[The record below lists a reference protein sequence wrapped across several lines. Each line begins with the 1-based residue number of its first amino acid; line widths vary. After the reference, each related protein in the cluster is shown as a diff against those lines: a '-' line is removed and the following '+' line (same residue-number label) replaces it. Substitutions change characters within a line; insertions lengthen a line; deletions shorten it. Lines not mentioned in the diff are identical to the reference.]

1 MNFLYKKAIL
11 CSEKIFLPILFS
23 IISSSSSDYVLNAN
37 FGEPIHFTITANSQS
52 NDLVTAKESSSA
64 RFNINSSSNSIYEAS
79 SKISYGIYCKPK
91 TSNSFTSYSC
101 MMKTGLKPQF
111 IYITK
116 QSSISENKISFKE
129 SNINKFA
136 FISNSL
142 SNYNT
147 TLSSLS
153 FVKLSVYDNSYS
165 VGIINKVDLLTSIKI
180 NLLSKSTSNNYCAI
194 KFIRSAILSDY
205 DEKSLNYFK
214 DKSLNDLT
222 YL

>member
-23 IISSSSSDYVLNAN
+23 IISASSSDYVLNTN

-52 NDLVTAKESSSA
+52 NDVLSAKESSSI

-79 SKISYGIYCKPK
+79 SKVSDRIYCKPK

-101 MMKTGLKPQF
+101 MIKTGLKPQF

-129 SNINKFA
+129 SNTNKFA
-136 FISNSL
+136 FISSSL
-142 SNYNT
+142 SNCNT

-165 VGIINKVDLLTSIKI
+165 VGIINKIDLLTDIKI
-180 NLLSKSTSNNYCAI
+180 NLLSKSTSNNYCD
-194 KFIRSAILSDY
+194 IRCIRHAILSDY
-205 DEKSLNYFK
+205 DEKSLNYFE

>member
-23 IISSSSSDYVLNAN
+23 IISASSSDYVLNTN
-37 FGEPIHFTITANSQS
+37 FGEPIHFTITANGQS

-101 MMKTGLKPQF
+101 IIKTGLKPQF
-111 IYITK
+111 IYIAK

-136 FISNSL
+136 FISSSL

-165 VGIINKVDLLTSIKI
+165 VGIINKVDLLTNIKI
-180 NLLSKSTSNNYCAI
+180 NLLSKSTSNDYCS
-194 KFIRSAILSDY
+194 IRFLRPAILSDY
-205 DEKSLNYFK
+205 DEKSLNDFG

>member
-23 IISSSSSDYVLNAN
+23 IISASSSDYVLNTN
-37 FGEPIHFTITANSQS
+37 FGEPIHFTITANGQS
-52 NDLVTAKESSSA
+52 NNLVSVKENPSIKL
-64 RFNINSSSNSIYEAS
+64 NINSSSNSIYEAS
-79 SKISYGIYCKPK
+79 SKVSYGIYCKPK

-101 MMKTGLKPQF
+101 MIKAGLKPQF
-111 IYITK
+111 IYTIK

-129 SNINKFA
+129 SNINRFA
-136 FISNSL
+136 FISSSL

-153 FVKLSVYDNSYS
+153 FVKLSVYNNSYS
-165 VGIINKVDLLTSIKI
+165 VGIINKVDLLTNIKI
-180 NLLSKSTSNNYCAI
+180 NLLNKSTSNNYCNI
-194 KFIRSAILSDY
+194 SFIRSAILSDY
-205 DEKSLNYFK
+205 DEKSLNDFG

>member
-23 IISSSSSDYVLNAN
+23 IISASSSDYVLNTN

-52 NDLVTAKESSSA
+52 NDLVTAKESSSI

-79 SKISYGIYCKPK
+79 SKISYGVYCKPK
-91 TSNSFTSYSC
+91 ISNSFTSYSC

-111 IYITK
+111 IYIAK
-116 QSSISENKISFKE
+116 QSSISENKILFKE

-136 FISNSL
+136 LISSSL

-165 VGIINKVDLLTSIKI
+165 VGIINKVDLLTNIKI
-180 NLLSKSTSNNYCAI
+180 NLLSKSTSNNYCN
-194 KFIRSAILSDY
+194 IRCIRPAILSDY
-205 DEKSLNYFK
+205 DEKSLNDFG

>member
-23 IISSSSSDYVLNAN
+23 IISASSSDYVLNTN

-52 NDLVTAKESSSA
+52 SDLVSVKENPSI

-79 SKISYGIYCKPK
+79 SKVSYGIYCKPK

-101 MMKTGLKPQF
+101 MIKTKLKPQF

-116 QSSISENKISFKE
+116 QSSVSENKISFKE
-129 SNINKFA
+129 SNTNKFA
-136 FISNSL
+136 FISSSL
-142 SNYNT
+142 SNYNI

-153 FVKLSVYDNSYS
+153 FVKLSAYDNSYS
-165 VGIINKVDLLTSIKI
+165 VGIINKVDLLSSIKI
-180 NLLSKSTSNNYCAI
+180 NLLNKSTSNNYCTV
-194 KFIRSAILSDY
+194 KFIRGAILSDY

-214 DKSLNDLT
+214 DKNLNDLA

>member
-23 IISSSSSDYVLNAN
+23 IISASSSDYVLNAN
-37 FGEPIHFTITANSQS
+37 FGEPIHFTITAYSQS
-52 NDLVTAKESSSA
+52 NDLVTAKESSSI

-79 SKISYGIYCKPK
+79 SKISYGVYCKPK
-91 TSNSFTSYSC
+91 ISNSFTSYSC
-101 MMKTGLKPQF
+101 MMKTELKPQF

-116 QSSISENKISFKE
+116 QSSISENKILFKE

-136 FISNSL
+136 LISSSL

-153 FVKLSVYDNSYS
+153 FVQLSVYDNSYS
-165 VGIINKVDLLTSIKI
+165 AGIINKVDLLTSIKI
-180 NLLSKSTSNNYCAI
+180 NLLSKSTSNNYCD
-194 KFIRSAILSDY
+194 IRCIRHAILSDY
-205 DEKSLNYFK
+205 DEKSLNYFG

>member
-23 IISSSSSDYVLNAN
+23 IISASSSDYILNTN
-37 FGEPIHFTITANSQS
+37 FGEPIHFTITANGQS
-52 NDLVTAKESSSA
+52 NGLVSVKEIPSI
-64 RFNINSSSNSIYEAS
+64 RLNINSNSNSIYEAS
-79 SKISYGIYCKPK
+79 SKVSYGIYCKPK

-101 MMKTGLKPQF
+101 TIKAGLKPQF
-111 IYITK
+111 IYTTK
-116 QSSISENKISFKE
+116 QSSISENKISFKA
-129 SNINKFA
+129 SNINRFA
-136 FISNSL
+136 FISSSL

-153 FVKLSVYDNSYS
+153 FVKLSVYNNSYS
-165 VGIINKVDLLTSIKI
+165 AGIINKVDLLTSIEI
-180 NLLSKSTSNNYCAI
+180 NYLSKSTSNNYCAI
-194 KFIRSAILSDY
+194 RCIRHAILSDY
-205 DEKSLNYFK
+205 DEKSLNDFE